1 MFQKNVRLLLASV
14 CFILL
19 GGCASAPEKV
29 EFQIA
34 EQALHTK
41 QSESG
46 DLLFVYIV
54 TVEPTPLMKVSSHKP
69 MSRGELKRYAEHQR
83 VEDSPE
89 LKLQLEERAV
99 ELLEKALGQRD
110 YCRAG
115 HKINRVYWRQRSVQ
129 LRGNCL

>member
-1 MFQKNVRLLLASV
+1 MFQNNLRLLLASL
-14 CFILL
+14 CFVIL
-19 GGCASAPEKV
+19 GGCASAPEDV

-46 DLLFVYIV
+46 DSLFVYIV

-69 MSRGELKRYAEHQR
+69 MSRAELKKYAKHQR

-99 ELLEKALGQRD
+99 QLLETTLKQRN
-110 YCRAG
+110 YCQKG

-129 LRGNCL
+129 LRGVCL

>member
-1 MFQKNVRLLLASV
+1 MFQKNVRLLLSSL
-14 CFILL
+14 CFIVLA
-19 GGCASAPEKV
+19 GCASAPEPV

-34 EQALHTK
+34 EQTLHTK

-54 TVEPTPLMKVSSHKP
+54 TVEPTPIMKVSSHKP
-69 MSRGELKRYAEHQR
+69 MSRTELKKYAEHQR

-99 ELLEKALGQRD
+99 QLLDTALAQRN
-110 YCRAG
+110 YCQTG
-115 HKINRVYWRQRSVQ
+115 HKVNRVYWRQRSVQ
-129 LRGNCL
+129 LRGMCL